1 MCKKPPGT
9 ITPWGFRFGADLKFS
24 FLRAFIVP
32 RPQRKRNKNMHLYAL
47 KRARM
52 AYKGPRAA
60 HRSTRHGHAL
70 QGVLGHEKSPAL
82 QIRAFL
88 NRESSMTRGRLHLA
102 GFIVPRIPRTSKAAQ
117 KARLPS
123 LSTVQRLTAPSSTSR
138 RRLYFAASTMTNARS
153 VGSPL
158 SSLGPKNMRPME

>member
-9 ITPWGFRFGADLKFS
+9 ITPRGLRFGADSKLS
-24 FLRAFIVP
+24 FLLALIVP
-32 RPQRKRNKNMHLYAL
+32 CPRRKGNKNMHQHAL
-47 KRARM
+47 KRSRM

-60 HRSTRHGHAL
+60 HGALGHAMHGS
-70 QGVLGHEKSPAL
+70 GVLGHEKSPAL

-88 NRESSMTRGRLHLA
+88 NRESSMTRGPSPPRRL
-102 GFIVPRIPRTSKAAQ
+102 IVPRIPRTSKAAQ

-123 LSTVQRLTAPSSTSR
+123 LSTVQRLAAPSSTSR

-158 SSLGPKNMRPME
+158 SSLGPKNMKPME

>member
-9 ITPWGFRFGADLKFS
+9 ITPRGLRCGADSKLS
-24 FLRAFIVP
+24 FLLALIVP
-32 RPQRKRNKNMHLYAL
+32 CPRRKGNKNMQQHAL

-60 HRSTRHGHAL
+60 HGSLGHGHAL

-102 GFIVPRIPRTSKAAQ
+102 VLLYHASREQ
-117 KARLPS
+117 VRLLRKLVFQPP
-123 LSTVQRLTAPSSTSR
+123 AEHAE
-138 RRLYFAASTMTNARS
+138 RRLHSYAWVSFWGRRYGRS
-153 VGSPL
+153 CPQVIQQCL
-158 SSLGPKNMRPME
+158 